1 MLLECEQQ
9 NNKPKTKICESTMVV
24 DREKMWCR
32 GSKGTGIDAADE
44 RAAHTTEPVQSD
56 HRIVGMTLKKKK

>member
-1 MLLECEQQ
+1 
-9 NNKPKTKICESTMVV
+9 
-24 DREKMWCR
+24 MWCR

-56 HRIVGMTLKKKK
+56 HRIVGKTLKKKKMMRLMIVLSR

>member
-1 MLLECEQQ
+1 
-9 NNKPKTKICESTMVV
+9 
-24 DREKMWCR
+24 MWCR

-56 HRIVGMTLKKKK
+56 HRIVGMTLKKKKTMTHDCFVQIMGSVMKGHEN